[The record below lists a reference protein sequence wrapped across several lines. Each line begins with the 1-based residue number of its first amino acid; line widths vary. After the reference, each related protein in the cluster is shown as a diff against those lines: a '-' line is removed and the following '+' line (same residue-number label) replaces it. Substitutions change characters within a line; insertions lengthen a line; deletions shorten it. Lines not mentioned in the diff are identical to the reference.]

1 MKKELKIN
9 RNDYILLEVLYML
22 DYLSFDNIIE
32 KELINFRKLVEY
44 QTFGN
49 YFKNN
54 GVMAIDNNFIKVGT
68 FRSSCNRFVAVVK
81 YHFGKYEVKEL

>member
-1 MKKELKIN
+1 MNIDFMYMELSK
-9 RNDYILLEVLYML
+9 YMT
-22 DYLSFDNIIE
+22 SF
-32 KELINFRKLVEY
+32 K
-44 QTFGN
+44 GN